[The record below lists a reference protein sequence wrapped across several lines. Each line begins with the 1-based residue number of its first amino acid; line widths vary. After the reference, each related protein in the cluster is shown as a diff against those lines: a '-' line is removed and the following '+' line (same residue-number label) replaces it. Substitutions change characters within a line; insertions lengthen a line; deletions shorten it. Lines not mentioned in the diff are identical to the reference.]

1 MWVVV
6 VNSEDSGK
14 DRVGVVSRV
23 DESLREGWLEMNG
36 VCWVGGGMGRERE
49 EKVIIYSTYVVL

>member
-1 MWVVV
+1 M
-6 VNSEDSGK
+6 NSEDSGK
-14 DRVGVVSRV
+14 GRVGVVSRV

-36 VCWVGGGMGRERE
+36 VCWVGGGMGKERE